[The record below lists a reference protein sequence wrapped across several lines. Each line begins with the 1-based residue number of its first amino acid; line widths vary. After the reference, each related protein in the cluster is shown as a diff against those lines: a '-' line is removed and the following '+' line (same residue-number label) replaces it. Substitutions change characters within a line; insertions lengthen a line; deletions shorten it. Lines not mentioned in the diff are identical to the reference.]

1 MESIEMGC
9 PVLSYNVRY
18 GPSEIIQNGI
28 NGYLIEKNDI
38 DSLSKHMINII
49 EHPLQ
54 EVKNKDTL
62 KYNAAVNNYKQLMQ
76 SLDLLK

>member
-1 MESIEMGC
+1 MAIS
-9 PVLSYNVRY
+9 L
-18 GPSEIIQNGI
+18 
-28 NGYLIEKNDI
+28 KNDI

-49 EHPLQ
+49 EPTTK
-54 EVKNKDTL
+54 VKNKDTL